1 MKFDTELMDIDAV
14 DGFVMTT
21 RGEAKRRERQ
31 WGEAGKL
38 DLAGMGY
45 C

>member
-1 MKFDTELMDIDAV
+1 MEIDVELMDIDAV

-21 RGEAKRRERQ
+21 RGEAERRERH
-31 WGEAGKL
+31 WGEAGKM
-38 DLAGMGY
+38 DSAGMGY